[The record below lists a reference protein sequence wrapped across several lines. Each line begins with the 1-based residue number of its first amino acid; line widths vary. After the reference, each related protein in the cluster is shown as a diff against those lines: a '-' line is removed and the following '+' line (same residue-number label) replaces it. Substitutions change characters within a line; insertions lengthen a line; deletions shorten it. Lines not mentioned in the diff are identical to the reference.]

1 MSERYD
7 CTDPAQRAAGIA
19 GAATSL
25 RKGDLVVM
33 PTDTVYG
40 LAADAFSPP
49 AVTSLLAAKGR
60 GRQMPPPVLV
70 GTVRAATA
78 LVEGLNQSGKDLI
91 EEFWPGGLT
100 LVLRANRNLLWDLG
114 DTKGTVAVR
123 MPLNELALDLLKET
137 GPLAVSSANL
147 SGAPPA
153 TTAAAAQEQLGDA
166 VAVYLDGGPCP
177 GDVPSTIVD
186 LTGPVPRLL
195 RPGVISVERL
205 RQVVTLAV
213 DDEALEGQDTAP
225 PPAADAGS
233 AGDAAPTDE
242 DAAPGAGDAA
252 PTDED
257 AALGAGDAAPTDEDA
272 APRAGDA
279 APTDEDAASPAG
291 KAAAPDE
298 DAAPSD
304 EDAGPLA
311 GDAAPRGNTA
321 APAGED
327 AAPAE

>member
-7 CTDPAQRAAGIA
+7 CTDAAQRATGIVE
-19 GAATSL
+19 AATSV

-49 AVTSLLAAKGR
+49 AVAGLLAAKGR

-78 LVEGLNQSGKDLI
+78 LVEGLNEFGKDLI

-137 GPLAVSSANL
+137 GPLAVSSANR

-153 TTAAAAQEQLGDA
+153 TTAAAAEEQLGDA

-186 LTGPVPRLL
+186 LTGPIPRLL
-195 RPGVISVERL
+195 RAGVISVERL

-213 DDEALEGQDTAP
+213 DDDALEDQAGAP
-225 PPAADAGS
+225 APADAVVPDG
-233 AGDAAPTDE
+233 E
-242 DAAPGAGDAA
+242 AAPGESAA
-252 PTDED
+252 PRDGD
-257 AALGAGDAAPTDEDA
+257 AALGESAAP
-272 APRAGDA
+272 
-279 APTDEDAASPAG
+279 
-291 KAAAPDE
+291 PDG
-298 DAAPSD
+298 
-304 EDAGPLA
+304 DAGPL
-311 GDAAPRGNTA
+311 DRSAAP
-321 APAGED
+321 PGED
-327 AAPAE
+327 GTVADS